1 MERPS
6 LATFSQ
12 FVSQKHWKSDIYTLF
27 IERYLTSPEKKT
39 ILTLGLF
46 TNAHPDDLTLKSQ
59 MDKHPPPHTQIF
71 HSIFKKHPS
80 TSPPHPNLHEQTI
93 KDYLLWGKLLTLRPK
108 RGKKNLRANR
118 LYRRKNMQRNYVTI
132 HETRTRC
139 YKNRNREQRST
150 WKLKKQIQK
159 LNTRVER

>member
-1 MERPS
+1 MLRMERPS

-27 IERYLTSPEKKT
+27 VERYLTSPGKKT
-39 ILTLGLF
+39 LLTLGLF

-93 KDYLLWGKLLTLRPK
+93 KYYLLLRK
-108 RGKKNLRANR
+108 ASYIETK
-118 LYRRKNMQRNYVTI
+118 RRKEKFKSKRTI
-132 HETRTRC
+132 QEEKTC
-139 YKNRNREQRST
+139 REIMLQCM
-150 WKLKKQIQK
+150 KKEQDAIK
-159 LNTRVER
+159 TGTESKGALEN